1 MQSAKQKYQCPLPLL
16 IPGLQP
22 CRTNS
27 SLPPVHPVTSATRS
41 YAMVTEQDIA
51 EEYGSAL
58 SDLTFNS
65 KPLINMLTM
74 LADEYQNHAS
84 IIVTIL
90 ERHLVKVR
98 AEVKL
103 PVLYLIDSIVKNLGV
118 RYTQLFKK
126 NIASLF
132 CGVFEKVD
140 EKVRANMFKLRT
152 TWDGVFPEE
161 CLNQLDIGVNQID
174 RAWPIKSAMAMA
186 AVGAPAVTLSSS
198 AIEASKETLLK
209 KQKELLELQKKRL
222 ELELL
227 QTKAKLEEQ
236 ERQKEKLQIQQD
248 VKTLL
253 PQLKEDVAKLLSAPN
268 PNLEKAKEFKSKLE
282 QINAIVAA
290 QHSMNDSEVVPVSP
304 DASVTKT
311 SSRTS
316 VASSKVKQSRS
327 SSSSGGGVPVPQNAV
342 KPTTSAAPF
351 VNPFIKHSTH
361 PASSLPSEVIPSVP
375 QRVSINPVSSDLVT
389 AVAVR
394 RTAAGNHPPAVRDP
408 RLRRSENTSAP
419 PPPVTP
425 VATTFTVTISD
436 PISDK
441 KKIERRERKSS
452 HNSNETPSNED
463 LFGNGDSYRKKE
475 KSKSSSSSRS
485 SSSSKDRRDD
495 KSESGKKSSKS
506 ESSSEKRQK
515 DRESETTSSPGKHQS
530 NKKTS
535 NEKSSTKSKSDD
547 VRPSKS
553 SESVPVASS
562 VVDKARKEKSEKPPL
577 LKPHQLPPIPKL
589 KKKTSE
595 TKSETDSQ
603 VKSSSKTKES
613 AEEKSSSESKKS
625 NTSKPYKSM
634 ELSTLEETI
643 RLKKQQ
649 IEDELRANAK
659 NLQEL
664 VEKNKKEKIVINNSA
679 KEDDLKDKSL
689 DSSVEDIANV
699 DDIIRMKKPEVAP
712 SKYNMDVDYNETD
725 IDDIIRMR
733 KQEKK
738 TKDDHV
744 MNNAKPDSRM
754 EVDEHT
760 TQEDSATGKIQIN
773 VEPVKDAP
781 TSVIVKA
788 RTDENEHPNKGN
800 EKKMENPVTEEKKTS
815 PPRPRLFIKNIAL
828 LTKPQT
834 PPSQDLEEIS
844 EDELVSEE
852 SQQSR
857 KLPIPISSLLDD
869 DTDEDAGE
877 IDTDHDADL
886 SPGAGKFKELKASS
900 LKRLR
905 QFVRSRDQL
914 TPSPPPPPTSKEMTA
929 RSTGESS
936 QQNDL
941 VQLHKGDV
949 DLRPLLM
956 PNSTEEPPTKKPK
969 PEGTVDIFGFGMQDV
984 DLRNPRPT
992 GPRLPSPP
1000 PPPIISKEDAANAPG
1015 SPTQQ
1020 TSAGGKAE
1028 KRKIRVKPYAQL
1040 EKKYDI
1046 SPDDGSKNYD
1056 TDMRHLATP
1065 TAPTTPSRNVK
1076 AIVKQAEIDL
1086 KNGSISFAD
1095 YSNILRRL
1103 SSLHSEPSTPKVSES
1118 EQPPSLPVTD
1128 HISPPPLP
1136 PIGLLDDDP
1145 VLDDSESSPP
1155 NTLPSS
1161 LPVSLPSSQSIQP
1174 TMPMPMLAQPGMMPH
1189 PMLPQMPPM
1198 LPFQGPMVRPN
1209 ASPFPGM
1216 PTPALPPGPS
1226 MPIMPGMPAMT
1237 TPSLPFIPR
1246 PPANFTSY
1254 GRLAPADPDILASI
1268 MRDPMKA
1275 INIDNI
1281 PRPIRFYGHTGIVFL
1296 SWDDP
1301 REIGFMKGVRKIT
1314 IDGTETV
1321 LCQLNAPYKEFMID
1335 GAKHRIRLGNP
1346 TRELY
1351 IDDDYYE
1358 CCFGGPP
1365 LRVDIGG
1372 KSHLVQLEGPP
1383 PTVTIDTKK
1392 RTDLC
1397 AGRVDLY
1404 IDDKIHVPMFLDCKP
1419 HKVDVNGFPYILRF
1433 VEALRI
1439 LVINGSPFKIN
1450 FGGTPVTIA
1459 LHDKNHSFAFSPLP
1473 PGVRQGY
1480 VTIAHMDGG
1489 RLPSP
1494 PPQKRPPPRN
1504 RGVISA
1510 PPALEEDNSQDSGV
1524 VGLGKS
1530 DEGIPFLNS
1539 SEINVTDLF
1548 AKLTTKYSLHLDWHF
1563 RINRRERDLGRSVQS
1578 RKFYFSAREW
1588 CAYYEIEDDE
1598 NKGQSWFEMQEL
1610 SGTDGQLDRDNSSPG
1625 REVASCTAEL
1635 NEVEPRCGVCRDR
1648 FEQFYNEEK
1657 EEWQLR
1663 RAVRVDG
1670 VAYHPMC
1677 YQDHLASLE
1686 AKQKEGSPPREDTLT
1701 EEEGPVPEDAEEF
1714 TRQIPVGIYTIADDN
1729 EEEDKE
1735 TSVQVIEQYPTD
1747 AAQLKT
1753 EAESDL
1759 SDVSNVKT
1767 ELGDNAAPPLLQA
1780 EDLPLLGDGVSVVK
1794 TERVEEAQEAM
1805 QVEEETRDELKE
1817 LEEPSEPTSVDE
1829 EMKPIPEEPLDQVKS
1844 EEVEAPAADTET
1856 ENEKPQDEEI
1866 KEPSEP
1872 LEDMESAKENAEE
1885 MDESSFELK
1894 ESDTN
1899 EDVKDEKKSKPETG
1913 ELLGDEISPRIIVMT
1928 TTDIDG
1934 NIQGKPTVPSSL
1946 PAPAKIKINITKTV
1960 LPGNIVKPI
1969 EPVLDEASSSPKQM
1983 ETDVPQEDAN
1993 ATPLNQPKSVKPLIA
2008 SKKMTHYPPLS
2019 KGKDLSALC
2028 SIM

>member
-1 MQSAKQKYQCPLPLL
+1 
-16 IPGLQP
+16 
-22 CRTNS
+22 
-27 SLPPVHPVTSATRS
+27 
-41 YAMVTEQDIA
+41 
-51 EEYGSAL
+51 
-58 SDLTFNS
+58 
-65 KPLINMLTM
+65 
-74 LADEYQNHAS
+74 
-84 IIVTIL
+84 
-90 ERHLVKVR
+90 
-98 AEVKL
+98 
-103 PVLYLIDSIVKNLGV
+103 
-118 RYTQLFKK
+118 
-126 NIASLF
+126 
-132 CGVFEKVD
+132 
-140 EKVRANMFKLRT
+140 MFKLRT

-419 PPPVTP
+419 PPPPVTP

-495 KSESGKKSSKS
+495 KSDSGKKSSKS

-535 NEKSSTKSKSDD
+535 NEKPSTKSKSDD
-547 VRPSKS
+547 VRTSKS

-562 VVDKARKEKSEKPPL
+562 VVDKARKDKSEKPPL

-664 VEKNKKEKIVINNSA
+664 VEKNKKEKNVINNSA

-800 EKKMENPVTEEKKTS
+800 EKKVENAVTEEKKTS

-844 EDELVSEE
+844 EV
-852 SQQSR
+852 
-857 KLPIPISSLLDD
+857 
-869 DTDEDAGE
+869 
-877 IDTDHDADL
+877 
-886 SPGAGKFKELKASS
+886 
-900 LKRLR
+900 
-905 QFVRSRDQL
+905 
-914 TPSPPPPPTSKEMTA
+914 
-929 RSTGESS
+929 
-936 QQNDL
+936 
-941 VQLHKGDV
+941 
-949 DLRPLLM
+949 
-956 PNSTEEPPTKKPK
+956 
-969 PEGTVDIFGFGMQDV
+969 IFGFGMQDV

-1000 PPPIISKEDAANAPG
+1000 PPPIISKEDAAIAPG

-1103 SSLHSEPSTPKVSES
+1103 SSLHTEPSTPKVSES

-1174 TMPMPMLAQPGMMPH
+1174 TMPMPMLAQPGPDG
-1189 PMLPQMPPM
+1189 PTQPQP
-1198 LPFQGPMVRPN
+1198 V
-1209 ASPFPGM
+1209 PGY
-1216 PTPALPPGPS
+1216 AYPGP
-1226 MPIMPGMPAMT
+1226 
-1237 TPSLPFIPR
+1237 
-1246 PPANFTSY
+1246 TS
-1254 GRLAPADPDILASI
+1254 
-1268 MRDPMKA
+1268 
-1275 INIDNI
+1275 
-1281 PRPIRFYGHTGIVFL
+1281 
-1296 SWDDP
+1296 
-1301 REIGFMKGVRKIT
+1301 
-1314 IDGTETV
+1314 
-1321 LCQLNAPYKEFMID
+1321 
-1335 GAKHRIRLGNP
+1335 
-1346 TRELY
+1346 
-1351 IDDDYYE
+1351 
-1358 CCFGGPP
+1358 GP
-1365 LRVDIGG
+1365 
-1372 KSHLVQLEGPP
+1372 
-1383 PTVTIDTKK
+1383 
-1392 RTDLC
+1392 
-1397 AGRVDLY
+1397 
-1404 IDDKIHVPMFLDCKP
+1404 
-1419 HKVDVNGFPYILRF
+1419 
-1433 VEALRI
+1433 
-1439 LVINGSPFKIN
+1439 
-1450 FGGTPVTIA
+1450 
-1459 LHDKNHSFAFSPLP
+1459 
-1473 PGVRQGY
+1473 
-1480 VTIAHMDGG
+1480 
-1489 RLPSP
+1489 
-1494 PPQKRPPPRN
+1494 
-1504 RGVISA
+1504 
-1510 PPALEEDNSQDSGV
+1510 
-1524 VGLGKS
+1524 
-1530 DEGIPFLNS
+1530 
-1539 SEINVTDLF
+1539 
-1548 AKLTTKYSLHLDWHF
+1548 
-1563 RINRRERDLGRSVQS
+1563 
-1578 RKFYFSAREW
+1578 
-1588 CAYYEIEDDE
+1588 
-1598 NKGQSWFEMQEL
+1598 
-1610 SGTDGQLDRDNSSPG
+1610 
-1625 REVASCTAEL
+1625 
-1635 NEVEPRCGVCRDR
+1635 
-1648 FEQFYNEEK
+1648 
-1657 EEWQLR
+1657 
-1663 RAVRVDG
+1663 
-1670 VAYHPMC
+1670 
-1677 YQDHLASLE
+1677 
-1686 AKQKEGSPPREDTLT
+1686 
-1701 EEEGPVPEDAEEF
+1701 
-1714 TRQIPVGIYTIADDN
+1714 
-1729 EEEDKE
+1729 
-1735 TSVQVIEQYPTD
+1735 
-1747 AAQLKT
+1747 
-1753 EAESDL
+1753 
-1759 SDVSNVKT
+1759 
-1767 ELGDNAAPPLLQA
+1767 
-1780 EDLPLLGDGVSVVK
+1780 
-1794 TERVEEAQEAM
+1794 
-1805 QVEEETRDELKE
+1805 
-1817 LEEPSEPTSVDE
+1817 
-1829 EMKPIPEEPLDQVKS
+1829 
-1844 EEVEAPAADTET
+1844 
-1856 ENEKPQDEEI
+1856 
-1866 KEPSEP
+1866 
-1872 LEDMESAKENAEE
+1872 
-1885 MDESSFELK
+1885 
-1894 ESDTN
+1894 
-1899 EDVKDEKKSKPETG
+1899 
-1913 ELLGDEISPRIIVMT
+1913 
-1928 TTDIDG
+1928 
-1934 NIQGKPTVPSSL
+1934 
-1946 PAPAKIKINITKTV
+1946 
-1960 LPGNIVKPI
+1960 
-1969 EPVLDEASSSPKQM
+1969 
-1983 ETDVPQEDAN
+1983 
-1993 ATPLNQPKSVKPLIA
+1993 
-2008 SKKMTHYPPLS
+2008 
-2019 KGKDLSALC
+2019 
-2028 SIM
+2028 